1 MPNIRYTLNERT
13 RQMANITYEMDMVLE
28 YAKVFKE
35 NADYGNPESPMK
47 FIRDLNK
54 NGGKTCVNAYFTS
67 DKQIQKLLDEGFDR
81 MVTNPQTGQKVDRI
95 KDGKEEFGIGKY
107 LHLQRR
113 ITDVK
118 EYVDKK
124 TKKLKTF
131 EAGGMPLI
139 VDLREGRENRRFWD
153 FEEDGELGNGTEAK
167 VSFEIYN
174 KTTVRLKN
182 IGVTKLSVWEQQTPE
197 AEEIPF

>member
-1 MPNIRYTLNERT
+1 MEKKSLVSVNIYT
-13 RQMANITYEMDMVLE
+13 
-28 YAKVFKE
+28 
-35 NADYGNPESPMK
+35 
-47 FIRDLNK
+47 
-54 NGGKTCVNAYFTS
+54 
-67 DKQIQKLLDEGFDR
+67 
-81 MVTNPQTGQKVDRI
+81 
-95 KDGKEEFGIGKY
+95 
-107 LHLQRR
+107 LQRR

-139 VDLREGRENRRFWD
+139 VDLRDGRENRRFWD

>member
-1 MPNIRYTLNERT
+1 
-13 RQMANITYEMDMVLE
+13 MANIVYEMDMVLE

-35 NADYGNPESPMK
+35 NADYGDPESTMK

-54 NGGKTCVNAYFTS
+54 SGGKTCVNAYFTS
-67 DKQIQKLLDEGFDR
+67 DKQIKKLVDEGFDR
-81 MVTNPQTGQKVDRI
+81 MVINPQTGKKTDRI
-95 KDGKEEFGIGKY
+95 KDGNEEFGIGKY
-107 LHLQRR
+107 LQIGRR

-124 TKKLKTF
+124 TKTLKSF
-131 EAGGMPLI
+131 ETGGLPKI
-139 VDLREGRENRRFWD
+139 VDLRDGRENRRFWD
-153 FEEDGELGNGTEAK
+153 FGEDGELGNGTEAK

-182 IGVTKLSVWEQQTPE
+182 IGVTRLSVWDQQVLE